1 MGNGQIA
8 QQLRASSFLSEDH
21 GWVPSAQPS
30 VASVSG
36 NQMLS
41 SDVCGHCIHM
51 VHRHTQNKTTHTQ
64 KTKINL
70 FLKGNM

>member
-8 QQLRASSFLSEDH
+8 QQLKASSLLSEDH

-30 VASVSG
+30 VTSVSG

-41 SDVCGHCIHM
+41 SDVCGHCIIWYTGRCIIKPLI
-51 VHRHTQNKTTHTQ
+51 HRKQ
-64 KTKINL
+64 K
-70 FLKGNM
+70 